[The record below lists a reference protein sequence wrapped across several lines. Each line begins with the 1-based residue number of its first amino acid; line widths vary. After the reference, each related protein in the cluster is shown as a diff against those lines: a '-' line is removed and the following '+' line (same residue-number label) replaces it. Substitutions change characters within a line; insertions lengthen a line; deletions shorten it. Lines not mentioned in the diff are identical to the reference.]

1 MNSKYNQS
9 SSYALSITPFSAQ
22 FIHLFFIFREQSQ
35 GHYHIVCYNR
45 VSAVIQIR
53 ELWATTVMV
62 SDRLL
67 KSRMTEPGGVQSRIQ
82 SYLQEGWLLLTSTR
96 AWRVVIRS
104 CPHIFV
110 IFKWVALTLCVWEK
124 VLHTLF
130 KVNTFINTIGW
141 RDWWAAVRRKE
152 PCPELFPDWVGK
164 DVANANHRLT
174 HAPW

>member
-9 SSYALSITPFSAQ
+9 SSYALSITSFSAQ
-22 FIHLFFIFREQSQ
+22 FIHFFCFPWAEPRPLSYCLLQSRFS
-35 GHYHIVCYNR
+35 CD
-45 VSAVIQIR
+45 SDSWAVIN
-53 ELWATTVMV
+53 TVMV

-67 KSRMTEPGGVQSRIQ
+67 KIRMTEPGGVQNPILLARRASVIDK
-82 SYLQEGWLLLTSTR
+82 YEG
-96 AWRVVIRS
+96 VVIRS
-104 CPHIFV
+104 CPQIFV

-141 RDWWAAVRRKE
+141 RDWWAALGRKE

-164 DVANANHRLT
+164 DVANADHRLT